1 MHWSVIHLLLK
12 VCVYNTLRCN
22 YMAHVLS
29 YQYNCIG
36 KNVKGI
42 YNKILLVTVK
52 LTMRQGLKKMFS
64 SVKQYLT
71 MDVTCIHTWYPDLL
85 CIFCL
90 IILMIEVCLFIPQQY
105 LFICDNSIQK
115 PAKISLLCY
124 LSIWYFKK
132 KAG

>member
-22 YMAHVLS
+22 YMHMFCLINTTVLE
-29 YQYNCIG
+29 

-42 YNKILLVTVK
+42 YNKILPVAVK
-52 LTMRQGLKKMFS
+52 LTMRQGFKIVFS

-124 LSIWYFKK
+124 LSYWYFKK